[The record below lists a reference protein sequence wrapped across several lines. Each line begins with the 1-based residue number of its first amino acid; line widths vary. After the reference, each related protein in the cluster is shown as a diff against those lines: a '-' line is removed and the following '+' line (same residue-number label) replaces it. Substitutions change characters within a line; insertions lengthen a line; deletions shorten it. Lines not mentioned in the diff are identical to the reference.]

1 MKVNVIPVT
10 NSLLLLPLIF
20 LQDVVPEW
28 QTAASNL
35 LSTLGLKYA
44 KEVMQELLT
53 KFQTGQLP
61 HFFIVSTLGQ
71 LATSNGKFIKYMYVN
86 VHLQYTA

>member
-1 MKVNVIPVT
+1 MNTFRNESKCNCVVRN
-10 NSLLLLPLIF
+10 LLLLLLLFIVF

-71 LATSNGKFIKYMYVN
+71 LATSNGEFV
-86 VHLQYTA
+86 VHHT